1 MALPI
6 PPKTASEPPR
16 ALTAAE
22 ALTPLIV
29 STYKSPVITCYIN
42 GRRTVIDN
50 PNPYWTLLDY
60 IRAQPN
66 LKGTKL
72 GCGEGGCGACTV
84 VLQVPDSRDGKK
96 RIKHLAVNAC
106 LFPLVGIDGK
116 HVVTVEGIGNV
127 DRPHPLQERIAKMH
141 GSQCGFCTPGIVMSL
156 YAMVRN
162 AYDPET
168 KRFSLSER
176 DIEMEGH
183 LDGNLCR
190 CTGYKPILNAAK
202 TFIVEDLEGQLLE
215 DNDGKIA
222 SEEERLEREIVS
234 AVKGACG
241 GSSTGSCGRPGGCC
255 RDIPSDSDSS
265 KSKSQAS
272 TPPTEPANPSDEE
285 SIPAIL
291 EEKEEPRPDSA
302 VGGTT
307 YAMPLKSKESVDAAK
322 EIKTSTSLETAI
334 SSSKAGV
341 PVIQFKEY
349 VPDTELI
356 FPPALWKYEPQP
368 LCYGNDRKI
377 WFRPTKL
384 EHLTELKD
392 AYPSAKLVGGAS
404 EVQVEVRFKNSD
416 FAVSVYIS
424 DIPELKHTKLPPD
437 AELETAKEV
446 VIAANTPL
454 SELEAIC
461 KEVYKTL
468 GKRAMILEA
477 LRKQLRYFAGRQI
490 RNVASL
496 AGNIATASPISDAN
510 PVLLAAG
517 ATLEA
522 LSKTGSVD
530 LPMSE
535 FFVAYRTTSLSPD
548 AILNKIRIPLPAAN
562 VREVTKAYKQAK
574 RKDDDIAI
582 VTAAFRV
589 RLDSEG
595 MVEDVCLVYG
605 GMAPTTKT
613 SPKTQEA
620 LLGKRWFHS
629 ETLDIALAT
638 LLQDY
643 DLPYGVPGG
652 MADYRKTLTLSL
664 FFRFWHESA
673 AELGLG
679 EMDGQVVDEI
689 HRSISTG
696 TRDDYNPFE
705 QRVVG
710 KQIAHL
716 SALKQCTGEAEY
728 IDDMPRFE
736 RELYGGLV
744 MSSKAHAKILN
755 IDYEPALAMP
765 GVVGYI
771 DKNDMPEGMNIW
783 GSIRKDE
790 PFFAEGEVRH
800 HGQVIAMVYAETAL
814 QAQAAARAVK
824 VEYETLPVILT
835 IDEAIEANSYFPHGK
850 MLKKGL
856 AIDGKMDEA
865 FAKCDHIFQGQT
877 RMGGQEHFYLETNS
891 ALVIPSGEDGCMEV
905 WSSTQNTM
913 ETQEFVSAVTGVPSN
928 RINARVKRMG
938 GGFGGKESRSVPF
951 ACYLAVAAK
960 KEKRPMRLMLN
971 RDEDML
977 LSGQRHP
984 VQARWRVGTDKEGR
998 LLAMDADVYDNAGFS
1013 QDMSGAVM
1021 DRCLTHFDNSYQCPD
1036 VWLRGHVCKTNTHSN
1051 TAYRGFGAPQG
1062 MYFAET
1068 IMYNI
1073 AEGLNIDIDDLRLRN
1088 LYKIGEH
1095 TPFHQ
1100 FIDGDW
1106 HVPLLLEQLRG
1117 SSEYDARKKAVADF
1131 NANNRWKK
1139 RGICLV
1145 PTKFGLS
1152 FATALHLNQAGAY
1165 IKIYADGSVLLHHG
1179 GTEMGQG
1186 LYTKM
1191 CQIAAQELGTPL
1203 DAIFTQDTATYQ
1215 IANASPTAASS
1226 GSDLNGMA
1234 VKNACDQLNERLKPY
1249 RESLGEGATLKEIAH
1264 AAYLDRVNLAAN
1276 GFWKMPRIGYKW
1288 GNYDINTV
1296 KPMYYYFT
1304 QGAGVTEVELD
1315 LLTGDHTVLRTDL
1328 MMDVGNS
1335 INPAIDYGQ
1344 IEGAFIQ
1351 GLGLFTMEETL
1362 WTRTGELFTRGPGTY
1377 KIPGFSDIPQTF
1389 NVSLLRADNDGTPLS
1404 WNHLR
1409 TVQSSKGIGEPPLFL
1424 GCTVFFA
1431 LREAVKAAR
1440 KMNGKPTGEMGAGE
1454 MQVGKGRWKLDSPAT
1469 AERLRLA
1476 VGDGL
1481 VERAEVRRREGER
1494 NFFVAV
1500 A

>member
-1 MALPI
+1 MTLPK
-6 PPKTASEPPR
+6 PPKTAADPPR
-16 ALTAAE
+16 ALSAAD
-22 ALTPLIV
+22 ALTPLIE
-29 STYKSPVITCYIN
+29 STYTSPAITCYIN

-50 PNPYWTLLDY
+50 PNPHWTLLDY
-60 IRAQPN
+60 VRAQPN

-84 VLQVPDSRDGKK
+84 VLQVPDAQSGKR

-106 LFPLVGIDGK
+106 LFPLLGIDGK
-116 HVVTVEGIGNV
+116 HVITVEGIGSV
-127 DRPHPLQERIAKMH
+127 EKPHPLQERVAKLH
-141 GSQCGFCTPGIVMSL
+141 GSQCGFCTPGIIMSL

-162 AYDPET
+162 AYDPDT
-168 KRFSLSER
+168 KKFNLSER

-190 CTGYKPILNAAK
+190 CTGYKPILKAAK
-202 TFIVEDLEGQLLE
+202 TFVTEDLRGQLAEESAGEEDAKLE
-215 DNDGKIA
+215 K
-222 SEEERLEREIVS
+222 EIVDL
-234 AVKGACG
+234 VRNGCG
-241 GSSTGSCGRPGGCC
+241 GPSKVSCGRPGGCC
-255 RDIPSDSDSS
+255 RDVPSDSSSAES
-265 KSKSQAS
+265 KSSAS
-272 TPPTEPANPSDEE
+272 TPPTEPSTAADDEH
-285 SIPAIL
+285 IPAIVGAKKNP
-291 EEKEEPRPDSA
+291 EQDPA
-302 VGGTT
+302 VSGAT
-307 YAMPLKSKESVDAAK
+307 YAKPLKSKENESAAG
-322 EIKTSTSLETAI
+322 EVKTTTSLEAPVAG
-334 SSSKAGV
+334 SEKGV
-341 PVIQFKEY
+341 PHIQFQEY
-349 VPDTELI
+349 APGTELI
-356 FPPALWKYEPQP
+356 FPSALWKYEPQP
-368 LCYGNDRKI
+368 LCYGNERKI
-377 WFRPTKL
+377 WFRPTRL
-384 EHLTELKD
+384 EQLVQLKD

-416 FAVSVYIS
+416 FAVSVYVS
-424 DIPELKHTKLPPD
+424 DIPELKQTKMPLE
-437 AELETAKEV
+437 AELETAKELV
-446 VIAANTPL
+446 VAANTPL
-454 SELEAIC
+454 TELEAIC
-461 KEVYKTL
+461 KEVYAKL
-468 GKRAMILEA
+468 GKRAMVLEA

-510 PVLLAAG
+510 PVLMAAG

-522 LSKTGSVD
+522 VNKSKGTID
-530 LPMSE
+530 LPMPK
-535 FFVAYRTTSLSPD
+535 FFIAYRTTSLPPD
-548 AILNKIRIPLPAAN
+548 AILSRVRIPLPGPD
-562 VREVTKAYKQAK
+562 VRQVLKAYKQAK

-589 RLDSEG
+589 RLDPEG
-595 MVEDVCLVYG
+595 LVEDVSLVYG
-605 GMAPTTKT
+605 GMAPTTKE
-613 SPKTQEA
+613 SLKTQEA
-620 LLGKRWFHS
+620 LRGRPWFSS
-629 ETLDIALAT
+629 ETLDIALVA

-643 DLPYGVPGG
+643 DLSFSVPGG

-679 EMDGQVVDEI
+679 DVDEEVANEI
-689 HRSISTG
+689 HRAISTG
-696 TRDDYNPFE
+696 SRDDYNPYE
-705 QRVVG
+705 QRIVG

-728 IDDMPRFE
+728 IDDMPRQD
-736 RELYGGLV
+736 RELFGGLV
-744 MSSKAHAKILN
+744 LSLKAHAKLISV
-755 IDYEPALAMP
+755 DFEPALAMP

-771 DKNDMPEGMNIW
+771 DKTSLPKEANIW

-790 PFFAEGEVRH
+790 PFFADGEVLH
-800 HGQVIAMVYAETAL
+800 DGQVIGMVYAESTL
-814 QAQAAARAVK
+814 EAQAAAKAVK
-824 VEYETLPVILT
+824 VEYEPLPAILT
-835 IDEAIEANSYFPHGK
+835 IDEAIEAKSFFAHGK
-850 MLKKGL
+850 VLRKGL
-856 AIDGKMDEA
+856 AIDDKMDKA
-865 FAKCDHIFQGQT
+865 FAQCDRIFEGQT
-877 RMGGQEHFYLETNS
+877 RMGGQEHFYLETNA

-951 ACYLAVAAK
+951 ACYLAIAAK

-984 VQARWRVGTDKEGR
+984 VQARWKVGVSKEGK
-998 LLAMDADVYDNAGFS
+998 LLALDADVYDNAGFS

-1021 DRCLTHFDNSYQCPD
+1021 DRCLTHFDNSYECPH
-1036 VWLRGHVCKTNTHSN
+1036 VFLRGHVCKTNIHSN

-1068 IMYNI
+1068 VLYNI
-1073 AEGLNIDIDDLRLRN
+1073 AEGLGMDIDELRLKN
-1088 LYKIGEH
+1088 LYKVGEH
-1095 TPFHQ
+1095 TPFLQ
-1100 FIDGDW
+1100 KIDGDW
-1106 HVPLLLEQLRG
+1106 HVPLLLEQLQR
-1117 SSEYDARKKAVADF
+1117 SSGYDKRKAAVAEF
-1131 NANNRWKK
+1131 NAKNRWKK
-1139 RGICLV
+1139 RGICLI

-1152 FATALHLNQAGAY
+1152 FATALHLNQASAY
-1165 IKIYADGSVLLHHG
+1165 IKIYHDGSVLLHHG

-1203 DAIFTQDTATYQ
+1203 DAIFTQDSQTYQ

-1249 RESLGEGATLKEIAH
+1249 REKLGKDAPLKAIAH

-1276 GFWKMPRIGYKW
+1276 GFWKMPRIGYQW
-1288 GNYDINTV
+1288 GNFDVETV

-1304 QGAGVTEVELD
+1304 QGAGVSEVEVD

-1344 IEGAFIQ
+1344 IEGAFVQ
-1351 GLGLFTMEETL
+1351 GQGLFTIEETL

-1377 KIPGFSDIPQTF
+1377 KIPGFSDIPQVF
-1389 NVSLLRADNDGTPLS
+1389 NVSLLRHDNDGKPLS

-1409 TVQSSKGIGEPPLFL
+1409 SVQSSKGIGEPPLFL
-1424 GCTVFFA
+1424 GSTVFFA

-1440 KMNGKPTGEMGAGE
+1440 QMNGQSIVGGLGEEA
-1454 MQVGKGRWKLDSPAT
+1454 WKLDSPAT

-1476 VGDGL
+1476 VGDDL
-1481 VERAEVRRREGER
+1481 VRRAEVRRKEGETD
-1494 NFFVAV
+1494 FFVAV